1 MFKEK
6 YQAYLELIE
15 EKLVDISAK
24 DKIPDKFKVSDSVR
38 YSLLAGGKR
47 IRPVLTLAVA
57 DSLGCPV
64 SDQLIH
70 FSCIVEMI
78 HNYSLIHDDLPA
90 MDNDNLRRGKP
101 TNHLVFGED
110 IAIIG
115 GDGLLNLAYENLFEL
130 CLSNPRLLK
139 AASRIAKEAGI
150 NGMVGGQSLDLT
162 PCRSENR
169 EQKLAYLIDLQK
181 HKTGALIRAA
191 VLAGYYYAEAEA
203 ERNGQT
209 FNPELE
215 YLYEEYADKI
225 GLEFQIRDDI
235 LDVLSSEEKLG
246 KSIGKDQRDQKLT
259 FVTLLGL
266 KQAKEYDANLQT
278 ETKQILKKLKDE
290 KIDVTF
296 LTELTEFL
304 LNRDH

>member
-1 MFKEK
+1 MFQKK
-6 YQAYLELIE
+6 YQEYLHLIE
-15 EKLVDISAK
+15 HKLAMISAE
-24 DKIPDKFKVSDSVR
+24 DKISDKFKVSDSVR

-47 IRPVLTLAVA
+47 IRPILTLAVA
-57 DSLGCPV
+57 DSLGCKI

-70 FSCIVEMI
+70 LSCIVEMI

-90 MDNDNLRRGKP
+90 MDNDDLRRGKP

-115 GDGLLNLAYENLFEL
+115 GDALLNLAYENLLTL
-130 CLSNPRLLK
+130 CSENPKLLK
-139 AASRIAKEAGI
+139 TANRIAYEAGI
-150 NGMVGGQSLDLT
+150 NGMIGGQSLDLT
-162 PCRSENR
+162 SCQAEDQ
-169 EQKLAYLIDLQK
+169 EQKLAYLIDLQQ
-181 HKTGALIRAA
+181 HKTGALIKAA
-191 VLAGYYYAEAEA
+191 ILAGYDYAKI
-203 ERNGQT
+203 ERN
-209 FNPELE
+209 EAVSDDKLKK
-215 YLYEEYADKI
+215 LYMNYADKI

-266 KQAKEYDANLQT
+266 GQAKKYDENLKDEIQ
-278 ETKQILKKLKDE
+278 QILKNLKDQ

-304 LNRDH
+304 VNRDY